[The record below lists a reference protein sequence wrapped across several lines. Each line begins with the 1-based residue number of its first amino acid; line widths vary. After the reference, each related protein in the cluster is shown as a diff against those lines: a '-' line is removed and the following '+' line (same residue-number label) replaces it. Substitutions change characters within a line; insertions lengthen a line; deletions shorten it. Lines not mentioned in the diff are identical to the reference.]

1 MTPIDLPIAEDT
13 LNLPVAGRN
22 LAPGPLRAQLV
33 AEGPTLL
40 VFLRH
45 FG

>member
-1 MTPIDLPIAEDT
+1 MIQLGDPAPTIPYVDAD
-13 LNLPVAGRN
+13 GHKRR
-22 LAPGPLRAQLV
+22 LADHWAS
-33 AEGPTLL
+33 GPTLL

>member
-1 MTPIDLPIAEDT
+1 MPTLQATPLAPEILA
-13 LNLPVAGRN
+13 LPVAGRG
-22 LAPGPLRAQLV
+22 LRPGPLGAQL
-33 AEGPTLL
+33 EGEPTLL

>member
-1 MTPIDLPIAEDT
+1 MATTTIDNTIWQQPVT
-13 LNLPVAGRN
+13 GLNLTGAA
-22 LAPGPLRAQLV
+22 LAEQLDDKQ
-33 AEGPTLL
+33 PTLL

>member
-1 MTPIDLPIAEDT
+1 MRT
-13 LNLPVAGRN
+13 LQPELLATPVAGRN
-22 LAPGPLRAQLV
+22 LTGATLGEQL
-33 AEGPTLL
+33 AGAPTLL

>member
-1 MTPIDLPIAEDT
+1 MTPVDLPIADAT
-13 LNLPVAGRN
+13 LDLPVAGRN
-22 LAPGPLRAQLV
+22 LRPGALRDQL
-33 AEGPTLL
+33 AEGGPTLL

>member
-1 MTPIDLPIAEDT
+1 MPTLQATPLTAEVLDI
-13 LNLPVAGRN
+13 PVAGRN
-22 LAPGPLRAQLV
+22 LRPGPLGAQL
-33 AEGPTLL
+33 EGEPTLL